1 MGIIQ
6 AIRGNQLKRIL
17 LAGAAAGG
25 APLWFGAAAAQ
36 EPAAAGASARGDE
49 IVVTARRRVE
59 SLQRVPVAVSAFD
72 ENRLTELQADT
83 LSGIQY
89 ATPNLYFDQ
98 GDASNAVIYL
108 RGIGQNDSLAF
119 ADPGVG
125 VYIDDVFIARSQ
137 AAFLELFDVER
148 VEVLRGP
155 QGTLYGRN
163 TIGGAV
169 KFVST
174 RPPDEFTAYL
184 EGGYG
189 NFDFVTVKGGIGGPI
204 APGVLRA
211 KAAFSYTRRDGYND
225 NLFDGKDDGDIES
238 FSGRGALLY
247 TPTDDLEFLLSV
259 DGKIDRPDTSRSP
272 TRETAIVGAPDPVGA
287 PATLVTF
294 PASENPFDVDVN
306 ANRLSDLSGFGV
318 ALTSRLKAGD
328 ALTFESIT
336 SYRMLDFDLNLD
348 VDGSPLPI
356 LDILVIQDQFQVS
369 QELRAIYDDGG
380 RFTFTGGVYYFH
392 DDDETFS
399 GVDFASAT
407 VFGLFPVILFG
418 FPSSALAETDQI
430 TNSYAAFA
438 DASLALTD
446 RIDFSA
452 GLRYTYEKRRSA
464 RRFEN
469 FFDTSVSVIEDT
481 PPFLQGAG
489 VAGIPISGEADF
501 DALTPKVSISYKA
514 SDDAMIYATV
524 SRGFKSGGFDGRA
537 TTDFGFQEFDPE
549 FVWSYEGGIKTSWFD
564 GALIANAAYFY
575 NDYTDL
581 QVTSFGA
588 DPLSGT
594 FVSQFTNAA
603 EAHAQGVELELFAR
617 PHERLSITGTLGWLD
632 AEYEEFNILV
642 GGVVTDVSD
651 RPLINSPRW
660 NASLGAT
667 YEQPIGGAMI
677 AVAHVDGAYRGE
689 RAVEITASPELT
701 QENHGLLNA
710 FVALKASNERWEIRG
725 GVKNATDEAI
735 RVQGFNLSEFP
746 GVQLGFFTAPRTYD
760 VRLILRY

>member
-1 MGIIQ
+1 M
-6 AIRGNQLKRIL
+6 
-17 LAGAAAGG
+17 
-25 APLWFGAAAAQ
+25 
-36 EPAAAGASARGDE
+36 
-49 IVVTARRRVE
+49 
-59 SLQRVPVAVSAFD
+59 
-72 ENRLTELQADT
+72 
-83 LSGIQY
+83 
-89 ATPNLYFDQ
+89 
-98 GDASNAVIYL
+98 
-108 RGIGQNDSLAF
+108 
-119 ADPGVG
+119 
-125 VYIDDVFIARSQ
+125 
-137 AAFLELFDVER
+137 
-148 VEVLRGP
+148 
-155 QGTLYGRN
+155 
-163 TIGGAV
+163 
-169 KFVST
+169 
-174 RPPDEFTAYL
+174 
-184 EGGYG
+184 
-189 NFDFVTVKGGIGGPI
+189 
-204 APGVLRA
+204 
-211 KAAFSYTRRDGYND
+211 
-225 NLFDGKDDGDIES
+225 
-238 FSGRGALLY
+238 
-247 TPTDDLEFLLSV
+247 
-259 DGKIDRPDTSRSP
+259 
-272 TRETAIVGAPDPVGA
+272 
-287 PATLVTF
+287 
-294 PASENPFDVDVN
+294 
-306 ANRLSDLSGFGV
+306 
-318 ALTSRLKAGD
+318 
-328 ALTFESIT
+328 
-336 SYRMLDFDLNLD
+336 
-348 VDGSPLPI
+348 
-356 LDILVIQDQFQVS
+356 
-369 QELRAIYDDGG
+369 
-380 RFTFTGGVYYFH
+380 
-392 DDDETFS
+392 
-399 GVDFASAT
+399 
-407 VFGLFPVILFG
+407 
-418 FPSSALAETDQI
+418 
-430 TNSYAAFA
+430 
-438 DASLALTD
+438 
-446 RIDFSA
+446 
-452 GLRYTYEKRRSA
+452 
-464 RRFEN
+464 FEN
-469 FFDTSVSVIEDT
+469 FFDTSVSVIEAA

-489 VAGIPISGEADF
+489 IAGTPISGEADF
-501 DALTPKVSISYKA
+501 DALTPKVSISYQA

-524 SRGFKSGGFDGRA
+524 SRGFKSGGLDGRA

-651 RPLINSPRW
+651 RPLVNSPRW